1 MNQIAAPS
9 YADPQLHQTGEVK
22 KRLVADD
29 DQNQIKRDYNLQT
42 GELSCL

>member
-9 YADPQLHQTGEVK
+9 YADPQLHQTEVK

-29 DQNQIKRDYNLQT
+29 DQKQIKRDYNLQT
-42 GELSCL
+42 GELLCL